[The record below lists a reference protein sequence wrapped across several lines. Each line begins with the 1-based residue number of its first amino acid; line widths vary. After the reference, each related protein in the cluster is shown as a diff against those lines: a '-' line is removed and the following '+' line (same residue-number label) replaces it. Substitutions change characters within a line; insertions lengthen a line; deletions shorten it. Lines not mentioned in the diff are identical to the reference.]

1 MLNTFYFIF
10 LLHFDLMPIG
20 ALGFL
25 GCIFYVFIDAI
36 SLFYKSQRINYKPQ
50 NRMFSVIL
58 NCNILVLKVRAGN
71 VKTHLLLIICEFLSN
86 IHFTGMVGD
95 SLTRDHNGMKFTTQD
110 VYNDLSSA
118 NYAQYRNGARLF
130 RICSDSHLNR
140 MANIWE
146 DLTASI

>member
-1 MLNTFYFIF
+1 MLNTFYFIL

-25 GCIFYVFIDAI
+25 VCIFYVFIDAI

-95 SLTRDHNGMKFTTQD
+95 SLTRDHNGMNSPLKTYTMICRLQTM
-110 VYNDLSSA
+110 LSTGTVPGGLE
-118 NYAQYRNGARLF
+118 YVV
-130 RICSDSHLNR
+130 IH
-140 MANIWE
+140 
-146 DLTASI
+146 T

>member
-1 MLNTFYFIF
+1 
-10 LLHFDLMPIG
+10 MPIG

-25 GCIFYVFIDAI
+25 VCIFYVFIDAI

-95 SLTRDHNGMKFTTQD
+95 SLTRDHNGMNSPLKTYTMICRLQTM
-110 VYNDLSSA
+110 LSTGTVPGGLE
-118 NYAQYRNGARLF
+118 YVV
-130 RICSDSHLNR
+130 IH
-140 MANIWE
+140 
-146 DLTASI
+146 T